1 MFCKILLTL
10 LSTFPI
16 HRPIIITPPY
26 PVLKSLSLQELL
38 PEAVPLARVW
48 QVVVMQQHV
57 HQTVVV
63 DLLWDGEYSLGYSYM
78 WLYWQMTG
86 GFLLAGKWLEDS
98 YWLELKT
105 REMMAAM
112 AGTFLS
118 FDLIFSILG

>member
-1 MFCKILLTL
+1 M
-10 LSTFPI
+10 
-16 HRPIIITPPY
+16 
-26 PVLKSLSLQELL
+26 
-38 PEAVPLARVW
+38 
-48 QVVVMQQHV
+48 VVE
-57 HQTVVV
+57 
-63 DLLWDGEYSLGYSYM
+63 LLWDGEYSLGYSYM